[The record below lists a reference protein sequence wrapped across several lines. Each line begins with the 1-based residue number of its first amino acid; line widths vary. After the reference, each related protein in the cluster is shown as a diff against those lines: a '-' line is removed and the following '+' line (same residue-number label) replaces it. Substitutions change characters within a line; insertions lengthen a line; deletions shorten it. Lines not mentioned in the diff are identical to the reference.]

1 MAENHSSAEC
11 DRCGRRSIHSGDTRG
26 SRYTVTLVIDASAA
40 GGLLFYGR
48 WDDALESSSDLVAP
62 DLIIAELLNARWK
75 IARSGGNVPGVSSI
89 LGFVG
94 RLRIEPSLPYA
105 SVAAEL
111 SQRLNHPIYDC
122 LYVALAQQ
130 ESARLLTSDAH
141 LVRKL
146 RAHKL
151 SSVLA

>member
-1 MAENHSSAEC
+1 L
-11 DRCGRRSIHSGDTRG
+11 
-26 SRYTVTLVIDASAA
+26 TLVVDASAA
-40 GGLLFYGR
+40 GGLLFHGR
-48 WDDALESSSDLVAP
+48 WDAVLEDNSDLVAP

-75 IARSGGNVPGVSSI
+75 IARSGGNAPGVSSI

-94 RLRIEPSLPYA
+94 RVRILPSLAYA

-111 SQRLNHPIYDC
+111 SERLDHPIYDC
-122 LYVALAQQ
+122 LYVALARQ
-130 ESARLLTSDAH
+130 ESAKLLTSDAR

-151 SSVLA
+151 GAVLA

>member
-1 MAENHSSAEC
+1 M
-11 DRCGRRSIHSGDTRG
+11 
-26 SRYTVTLVIDASAA
+26 TLVIDASAA

-48 WDDALESSSDLVAP
+48 WDAVLENSSDLVVP

-94 RLRIEPSLPYA
+94 RVRILPSLPYA
-105 SVAAEL
+105 SVAVEL
-111 SQRLNHPIYDC
+111 SERLNHPVYDC

-130 ESARLLTSDAH
+130 ENAKLLTSDAH

-151 SSVLA
+151 STVLA